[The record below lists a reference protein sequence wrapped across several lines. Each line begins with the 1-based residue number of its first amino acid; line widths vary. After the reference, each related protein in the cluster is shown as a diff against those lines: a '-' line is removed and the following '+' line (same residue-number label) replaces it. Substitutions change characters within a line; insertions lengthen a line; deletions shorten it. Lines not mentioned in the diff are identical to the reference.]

1 MAYLGWDASY
11 ERLPYQ
17 QLTSAALPINNIVT
31 LAINDTMITADATK
45 NPFCYPK
52 LTTGTDNPLPMTT
65 SSVAAVGVEVA
76 AEFAWSGSP
85 RDLYSLLVASDGPI
99 VKCLRQIPYT
109 GSARNTFWTV
119 RRYPGTNRYVMVM
132 DY

>member
-1 MAYLGWDASY
+1 MAYIGWDASLNT
-11 ERLPYQ
+11 LPYQ
-17 QLTSAALPINNIVT
+17 QLTTAASSLN
-31 LAINDTMITADATK
+31 AIAVRALNDTMITADATT

-52 LTTGTDNPLPMTT
+52 LTNGADTPTAMTAL
-65 SSVAAVGVEVA
+65 SVATNLITAS

-99 VKCLRQIPYT
+99 VKCLRQIPYAAGRT
-109 GSARNTFWTV
+109 IYWII

>member
-11 ERLPYQ
+11 EKLPYQ
-17 QLTSAALPINNIVT
+17 QTTSAVLPIANIVT
-31 LAINDTMITADATK
+31 LALNDTMITADATK

-52 LTTGTDNPLPMTT
+52 LTNGADSPTVMTT
-65 SSVAAVGVEVA
+65 SSVATNLVTAA
-76 AEFAWSGSP
+76 AEFAWSSSP

-99 VKCLRQIPYT
+99 VKCLRQIPYAAGRT
-109 GSARNTFWTV
+109 IYWNI
-119 RRYPGTNRYVMVM
+119 RRYPGSNRYVLEM